1 MESYKINDLTLI
13 LGSLIYCS
21 RDLNTADQLSKKICT
36 EEFLKQL
43 AVCLDGLEI
52 LCNNFDAD
60 PSLLHQIQ
68 NLKHGI
74 LEGKTD
80 RRESVLHAQLEAVLS
95 GVQNN
100 LSLRKFMYMTA
111 EDASYWDNPKLF
123 GDDFL
128 DSFPKAAIVELR
140 EAGNCL
146 AVWRGTACVFH
157 CMRIAEHGLRK
168 LAKKLRVQITDKG
181 KKCPL
186 EYGDWDKVITAIRN
200 KIAAVRALPRG
211 PRKEG
216 QLQFYSEAADHCEY
230 MKDIWR
236 NELAHTRRIYNKQ
249 ETLGVFHRVRD
260 FSEFLAKHDA
270 HKEGKKQHETINH

>member
-1 MESYKINDLTLI
+1 MESFEINDLTLI
-13 LGSLIYCS
+13 LGSLVHCS

-43 AVCLDGLEI
+43 ATCLDGLET

-68 NLKHGI
+68 NLKNGI
-74 LEGKTD
+74 LEDKAD
-80 RRESVLHAQLEAVLS
+80 RRESVLHAQLEAILS

-100 LSLRKFMYMTA
+100 LGLRKFMYMTA
-111 EDASYWDNPKLF
+111 DDASYWDNPKLF

-128 DSFPKAAIVELR
+128 VSFPKAAIVELR

-168 LAKKLRVQITDKG
+168 LAKRLRVQIADKG
-181 KKCPL
+181 RRCPL
-186 EYGDWDKVITAIRN
+186 EYGDWDKIITA
-200 KIAAVRALPRG
+200 VRIKFP
-211 PRKEG
+211 
-216 QLQFYSEAADHCEY
+216 Q
-230 MKDIWR
+230 
-236 NELAHTRRIYNKQ
+236 
-249 ETLGVFHRVRD
+249 
-260 FSEFLAKHDA
+260 
-270 HKEGKKQHETINH
+270 